1 MFAFFVVVLL
11 GLCYCSKESSAN
23 VLGRPELDGPSV
35 ALLGDIVDFQCE
47 VLIYPEDENIQLQ
60 IFKEGDRSKVLAEY
74 TSMSGEMAVMPL
86 LIISLH
92 EGYLECEASVLNDSR
107 IQPTVSY
114 RHYLQVIEPVDGA
127 EVVVQSGAVEFFE
140 GKTLKLLC
148 NLTAGNHVSY
158 SWLLNGQPVSH
169 SPLHYT
175 TGSQLFVHRP
185 TSQDSG
191 SYMCVAT
198 NQFNMTRI
206 FTSNSS
212 EVLITV
218 KDVVSNPDI
227 SFTVLKEATDLYYAV
242 VTCQSTKGT
251 PPITFSLYNIR
262 ELVENMTVNELS
274 AEFAVQVVL
283 GQHLGWIQCQAY
295 NGDQTAYSEWK
306 ALEVVPVQGPVTMH
320 YDYDVGEDFAVIGLR
335 IYCKVAKGSHPRY
348 QWFLNETLLEGRGT
362 FYVVVDQPQQQSI
375 LLISVGR
382 SSAGTYH
389 CEASDSFESLDTAA
403 LRSKKWYLD
412 KEVLNRLPISVVAA
426 VFGCFSFLVSL
437 VSICCCVGVVY
448 RRKQYA
454 GESVLDMRMKRVLV
468 AYEDELDLDKYRED
482 VDMANA
488 TRIDDSDQASVA
500 SADEWPLI
508 EEERKTLEDEPDE
521 GSQDL

>member
-11 GLCYCSKESSAN
+11 GAN

-47 VLIYPEDENIQLQ
+47 VLIYPEDENIQL
-60 IFKEGDRSKVLAEY
+60 EGDRSKVLAEY

-114 RHYLQVIEPVDGA
+114 RHYLQVIGELDGA

-158 SWLLNGQPVSH
+158 SWLLNGQPHVPEISCV
-169 SPLHYT
+169 T
-175 TGSQLFVHRP
+175 FRP

-437 VSICCCVGVVY
+437 VSICCCVGVVF
-448 RRKQYA
+448 RFA
-454 GESVLDMRMKRVLV
+454 LVLILLISILRGAREEFFYPNEDIEKLICHCTVHSFPGLCFSFATHCFCALV
-468 AYEDELDLDKYRED
+468 TSK
-482 VDMANA
+482 
-488 TRIDDSDQASVA
+488 
-500 SADEWPLI
+500 P
-508 EEERKTLEDEPDE
+508 
-521 GSQDL
+521 